1 MLLAGCNDQ
10 FFNPTNDTENIKA
23 NEILLS
29 VYTFVMEVKY
39 CCLGFGQCFHIA
51 LHHIV
56 RITLLSYFTNKYFLS
71 WLVPYSFKYVY

>member
-1 MLLAGCNDQ
+1 MIQ
-10 FFNPTNDTENIKA
+10 RIKA

-29 VYTFVMEVKY
+29 VYTFVMKVKY

-56 RITLLSYFTNKYFLS
+56 RITLLIKLFHKQVLFK
-71 WLVPYSFKYVY
+71 LVGSLQF